1 MSKPEIKILHDPAAL
16 ARAAAEEYKKLAA
29 AAVQKTGRFTV
40 ALSGGSTPR
49 TLYSLLATEYRSAL
63 PWEQT
68 LFFWGDERH
77 VPPDS
82 PESNYKMAYDAM
94 LSKIPVPAANVFR
107 VAAEDPDADRAAQA
121 YEKVLRQVFQ
131 LAPGEFPRFDLI
143 LLGMGPDG
151 HTASLFPGSAG
162 LTESKRMVIANWID
176 KFSTHRITF
185 TLPVLNYADCLMF
198 LVSGADKA
206 AVLKELLE
214 GLPNPPY
221 PVQLVKP
228 VNGHLSWMLDQA
240 AAIDLSTK

>member
-1 MSKPEIKILHDPAAL
+1 MSKPEIRILHDPAAL
-16 ARAAAEEYKKLAA
+16 ARAAAEELTKLAA
-29 AAVQKTGRFTV
+29 AAVRKRGRFTV

-49 TLYSLLATEYRSAL
+49 TLYSLLATEYRSAV

-94 LSKIPVPAANVFR
+94 LSKVPVPAANVFR
-107 VAAEDPDADRAAQA
+107 VAAEDPNADRAAQA
-121 YEKVLRQVFQ
+121 YEKVLRLVFQ

-162 LTESKRMVIANWID
+162 LTENKRMVIANWID

-240 AAIDLSTK
+240 AAIDLSTR